1 MNGMT
6 NATRISATLPPDLT
20 AFLDEYQQAHHLD
33 SRSAALAEAIRALRE
48 RELLAA
54 YAELGEAQAS
64 GAETYPADN
73 LDGLGEA

>member
-1 MNGMT
+1 M
-6 NATRISATLPPDLT
+6 AKFEQVSATLPAELV
-20 AFLDEYQQAHHLD
+20 AFLDGYQHAHHLD
-33 SRSAALAEAIRALRE
+33 SRGAALAEAIRALQE
-48 RELLAA
+48 RELLAD